1 MITTYSIIIFTKSTL
16 ESFAMYHID
25 VNDNDKLV
33 VTGILTPDELAMAK
47 IIKYIYE
54 KHGGYPKNFTLYNES
69 AGGNM
74 GCPGMFGGVGG
85 PKEVPSPEYMTIE
98 EATGTRESLLNT
110 GFWDE
115 NEVEPAKQT
124 MDEYNRLEDQLIE
137 SIKHRKDRRKQLLNK
152 IMNVWN
158 ISSDGVVH
166 RYGIDQ
172 YDENSL
178 C

>member
-1 MITTYSIIIFTKSTL
+1 MITTYSVFAFTKSTH
-16 ESFAMYHID
+16 ERFVVYHISI
-25 VNDNDKLV
+25 NDNDKLV
-33 VTGILTPDELAMAK
+33 ATGTLTPDELAMAK
-47 IIKYIYE
+47 VIKYVYE
-54 KHGGYPKNFTLYNES
+54 KHGGYIKDFTLYNES
-69 AGGNM
+69 GGM

-85 PKEVPSPEYMTIE
+85 PKEVPSPEY
-98 EATGTRESLLNT
+98 
-110 GFWDE
+110 
-115 NEVEPAKQT
+115 K
-124 MDEYNRLEDQLIE
+124 YNRLEDRLIE
-137 SIKHRKDRRKQLLNK
+137 SIKYRKDRRKQLLNK